1 MNVSANV
8 PANVKAFV
16 ENIDNPSIVLL
27 KSPGVLEW
35 LYGED
40 TFKAFLNATERGRQ
54 SAEEYRKSLQ
64 ALEND
69 WGRKLPIRGMKGL
82 QWTNNFGEILVE
94 ELFTIQGKT
103 VSEPKSR
110 NGKKPDREINTHMLE
125 AKAETHFT
133 SGTAGEKI
141 LGTPFK
147 YAEVPR
153 LFEKPLLIV
162 CLGGAEVS
170 CRHQYGNIGDID
182 VSEEKKAFL
191 AFFRTM
197 GIEYVGA
204 TDILSAMC

>member
-1 MNVSANV
+1 MNI
-8 PANVKAFV
+8 PANVKAFI
-16 ENIDNPSIVLL
+16 ESIDNPSVVLL
-27 KSPGVLEW
+27 KTPGVLEW
-35 LYGED
+35 LYGEE
-40 TFKAFLNATERGRQ
+40 TFKVFLGATDRGRQ
-54 SAEEYRKSLQ
+54 SADEYRKSLQ

-94 ELFTIQGKT
+94 ELFTVQGKR
-103 VSEPKSR
+103 VSEPKSKE
-110 NGKKPDREINTHMLE
+110 GKKPDREINTHMLE

-153 LFEKPLLIV
+153 LFGKPLLIV

-170 CRHQYGNIGDID
+170 CRHQYCNIGST
-182 VSEEKKAFL
+182 VSEEKKVFL
-191 AFFRTM
+191 EFFRTM
-197 GIEYVGA
+197 GIEYIGA
-204 TDILSAMC
+204 TDILTAMC